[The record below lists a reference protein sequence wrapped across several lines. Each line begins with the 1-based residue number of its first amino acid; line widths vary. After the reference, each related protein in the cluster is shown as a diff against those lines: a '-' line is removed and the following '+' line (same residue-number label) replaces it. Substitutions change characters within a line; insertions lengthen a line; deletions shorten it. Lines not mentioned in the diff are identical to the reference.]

1 MSLTIRLLDTVQSVE
16 SNITT
21 AIASVVNDKLSR
33 NTTKILRLSK
43 EHIKQ
48 SILSSPE
55 IVALFSSDPTSL
67 AGQFGFNISAS
78 SVVSAIVSSIVEST
92 QIKFIEYNKNLRGG
106 GFNILC
112 QPSNFL
118 NLLALPQGH
127 TIYTGGDLHWL
138 DWMLT
143 KGDTII
149 VVNYRYNPQT
159 GLGRSGLGNMVEGGA
174 FRVPPQY
181 SGDIQNNFVT
191 RALSNPVL
199 DQQLSSLIRDIL
211 ND

>member
-1 MSLTIRLLDTVQSVE
+1 MSITIRLLDTAQSID
-16 SNITT
+16 SNINR
-21 AIASVVNDKLSR
+21 AISLVINDKLSR
-33 NTTKILRLSK
+33 NTSRVLRSSK
-43 EHIKQ
+43 EYIKQ

-55 IVALFSSDPTSL
+55 ILALSSSDPTSL

-92 QIKFIEYNKNLRGG
+92 QVKFIEYNDRLRGG
-106 GFNILC
+106 GFNIFC

-118 NLLALPQGH
+118 NLLSLPQGH

-149 VVNYRYNPQT
+149 IINYRYNPQT
-159 GLGRSGLGNMVEGGA
+159 GLGRSGLGNMIEGGA

-181 SGDIQNNFVT
+181 SGNITDNFVT
-191 RALSNPVL
+191 RALSNPSL
-199 DQQLSSLIRDIL
+199 DTQLTSLIRDIL

>member
-1 MSLTIRLLDTVQSVE
+1 MSLTIRLLDTVKSVE
-16 SNITT
+16 SNINTS
-21 AIASVVNDKLSR
+21 ISSVINDKLSR
-33 NTTKILRLSK
+33 NTSKIIRLSK
-43 EHIKQ
+43 EYIKQ

-55 IVALFSSDPTSL
+55 IAALSSSDPTSL

-78 SVVSAIVSSIVEST
+78 SVISAIVASIVEST
-92 QIKFIEYNKNLRGG
+92 QIKFIQYNNRLRGG
-106 GFNILC
+106 GFNLFC

-159 GLGRSGLGNMVEGGA
+159 GLGRSGLGNMIEGGS

-181 SGDIQNNFVT
+181 SGNVTNNFVT
-191 RALSNPVL
+191 RALSNPKL
-199 DQQLSSLIRDIL
+199 DQQLTSLVRDIL
-211 ND
+211 HD